1 MDPAYSSRLIVMMSI
16 IKKNIAFLAFLVWA
30 FFFFCGCSIPKI
42 IVLKDPL
49 TPEEYLRLGVSYERL
64 NRLSLAQ
71 AQYQKAA
78 AHDVPEAF
86 LFLGNIAYQQNNY
99 KDAETYYYKAIKKMP
114 EDPRAYNNLAWLYYE
129 QNSNDLLKAEH
140 LARQALDLAAPD
152 NRSAYLDT
160 LEKILL
166 ARDRENTCPTKPSQ

>member
-1 MDPAYSSRLIVMMSI
+1 MDPAYSSRFVVMNTM
-16 IKKNIAFLAFLVWA
+16 KRNIAFLAFLVWA
-30 FFFFCGCSIPKI
+30 FFFFSGCSIPKI

-49 TPEEYLRLGVSYERL
+49 TPEEYLRLGLSYESR
-64 NRLSLAQ
+64 NQLSLAQ

-86 LFLGNIAYQQNNY
+86 LFLGNVAYQQNNY
-99 KDAETYYYKAIKKMP
+99 KDAETFYHKAIKKMP

-129 QNSNDLLKAEH
+129 QDANDLQKAEH
-140 LARQALDLAAPD
+140 LARQALDLASPD
-152 NRSAYLDT
+152 HRSVYLDT

-166 ARDRENTCPTKPSQ
+166 VRDLKKTCPTKPNH